1 MTVIELSPLTTSHRA
16 DSVTWRLLPH
26 ILAAAFLVRAA
37 FSLATGVISHPDEI
51 FQYLEPAH
59 RLVFGQGI
67 VPWEYQYGIRS
78 WIIPGFVAIILK
90 ILATIGLDRPEVYQP
105 AVRLVFC
112 AISLSLPLSVYR
124 IAQAMLDEAA
134 ARLALIAAAFWP
146 LLIYFSASPMPDALA
161 AYTLFAALALL
172 SGPPTY
178 LSSLSFG
185 ALAGLTFALRFQIA
199 PMLGPAILIAVWRWR
214 SRGWLALVGFGA
226 VISLAGALD
235 AYTWD
240 RWFSSVVTNVE
251 LNLFAHV
258 SDAFGT
264 EPAYFYLVILAISS
278 AGLAYFGAFGLA
290 LS

>member
-1 MTVIELSPLTTSHRA
+1 
-16 DSVTWRLLPH
+16 
-26 ILAAAFLVRAA
+26 
-37 FSLATGVISHPDEI
+37 
-51 FQYLEPAH
+51 
-59 RLVFGQGI
+59 
-67 VPWEYQYGIRS
+67 
-78 WIIPGFVAIILK
+78 
-90 ILATIGLDRPEVYQP
+90 
-105 AVRLVFC
+105 
-112 AISLSLPLSVYR
+112 LSLPLSVYR

-199 PMLGPAILIAVWRWR
+199 PMLGPAILIAVWC
-214 SRGWLALVGFGA
+214 
-226 VISLAGALD
+226 
-235 AYTWD
+235 
-240 RWFSSVVTNVE
+240 SVVTNVE

-258 SDAFGT
+258 SDVFGT

-290 LS
+290 LSWRNTWPLWLMGLIQLAALSAVSHKEPIQEVEIHEQRLGLVSAHSASARSLG